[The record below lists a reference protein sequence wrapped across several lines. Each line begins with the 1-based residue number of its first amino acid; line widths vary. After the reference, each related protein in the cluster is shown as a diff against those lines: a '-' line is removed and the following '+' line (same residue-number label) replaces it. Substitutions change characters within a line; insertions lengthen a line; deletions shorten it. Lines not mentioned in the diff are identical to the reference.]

1 MKNAVECQVDIAV
14 TVLSVANDSALYPS
28 GLPVCA
34 RRCEKIL
41 QTYIAVTRIACPGST
56 WWGDLGRRP
65 QDFVVNPFLACYAEE
80 YVEAHKIEEKA
91 RGKDMEDGNIR
102 QKVRDIYGFIQ
113 DNLYLNRP
121 DMRVGEE
128 SFNSALLF
136 SLLTALNRGKELIIG
151 EPGLGKTT
159 SAEYVAAMTY
169 QLPLG
174 LIWASEVSGHPEQT
188 EEKIIGRPDLGRL
201 NQGEEVVV
209 WSYLAQLPI
218 KIVDEI
224 NRLPETKQS
233 MILDGV
239 DRGNWGYLND
249 VIINEEYC
257 LFATANYQDR
267 GTNTLIAPLID
278 RFDVIVE
285 SRHPGTNLALV
296 IGMKDRYEN
305 VLRSPVYER
314 DFQEILVERRDYE
327 EKMKRI
333 EDLCDRFGDHMEKEF
348 SVKMLSQGE
357 RKEIRDCVQEIPLD
371 LDANAFLRTVIAE
384 LSFCFKYG
392 QKRSDEHCEE
402 GCHYTGFLCHHI
414 KNCISNRFPMSV
426 RTYSQSLAWLKG
438 DEGVGIEHIK
448 TVLPYTLAHRL
459 QWKEDYIAQ
468 KQGDTRRDPFQIYLA
483 KEMVNEVYRRYN
495 EQSRHIKNALAVA
508 YQALSGKDLEPIEG
522 DHPIYAEIKQDLEEV
537 R

>member
-1 MKNAVECQVDIAV
+1 
-14 TVLSVANDSALYPS
+14 
-28 GLPVCA
+28 
-34 RRCEKIL
+34 
-41 QTYIAVTRIACPGST
+41 
-56 WWGDLGRRP
+56 
-65 QDFVVNPFLACYAEE
+65 
-80 YVEAHKIEEKA
+80 
-91 RGKDMEDGNIR
+91 MEDGNSR

-121 DMRVGEE
+121 DMRVAEE

-159 SAEYVAAMTY
+159 SAEYIGAMTY
-169 QLPLG
+169 RLPLG
-174 LIWASEVSGHPEQT
+174 LIWAGEVSGHPEQT

-201 NQGEEVVV
+201 NRGEEVVI

-239 DRGNWGYLND
+239 DRGKWEYLND

-285 SRHPGTNLALV
+285 SRHPGTNMAFM

-305 VLRSPVYER
+305 VLRSAVFER
-314 DFQEILVERRDYE
+314 RFQEILLQRRDYH
-327 EKMKRI
+327 EKMRGL
-333 EDLCDRFGDHMEKEF
+333 EELCDRFGDHMEKEF
-348 SVKMLSQGE
+348 HVRMLSQAE
-357 RKEIRDCVQEIPLD
+357 RKEIRDCMQELPLD
-371 LDANAFLRTVIAE
+371 ADANAFLRTVIAE
-384 LSFCFKYG
+384 LSFCHKYG

-402 GCHYTGFLCHHI
+402 GCHYTGFLCHHT
-414 KNCISNRFPMSV
+414 KNCISNRFPISV
-426 RTYSQSLAWLKG
+426 RTYSQSLAWLLG
-438 DEGVGIEHIK
+438 DEAVGIDHIK
-448 TVLPYTLAHRL
+448 AVLPYALAHRV
-459 QWKEDYIAQ
+459 QWKDDYISQ
-468 KQGDTRRDPFQIYLA
+468 KQASNRRDPLQIYMG

-495 EQSRHIKNALAVA
+495 EQSHHIKNALAVA
-508 YQALSGKDLEPIEG
+508 YQTLSGKGLEPIEG
-522 DHPIYAEIKQDLEEV
+522 DHPIYAEIKRDLEEV